1 MKQFRYILIVLLC
14 LATPLHADVKKESR
28 HFLTTEA
35 GIGYSALLNQ
45 SGIGQSSGLA
55 GGKLQIGYEWN
66 YRKLLVHTGIEFA
79 MLSDLAK
86 VNPFRMQI
94 PYTIGLP
101 AGEQMVQNFEFD
113 PYKVSQLMGQVN
125 IPIQV
130 GGWFANRYYFLA
142 GARIGLPVMH
152 SATTKT
158 TVHTYLTD
166 PLLIGELNGVPVHDA
181 YTSNEVAKSKW
192 AAGFVNAQLSAEVG
206 MVLNSF
212 WEKPATKG
220 KGKGKSSSSARGK
233 GGKPILYR
241 VALFADYGLT
251 SLYPADNTNAPAAL
265 TEVAEPRQITL
276 NDYFAASNVKVNSL
290 LVGAK
295 FAILFQ
301 LNEIKPDKPKP
312 SYFDILITDSETA
325 QPVPASLKIYD
336 KKKKRTVVRD
346 AQRGK
351 YRYRAAISDYT
362 ITASN
367 EQYLP
372 ASQEA
377 SITGEGMTEKL
388 QFTLER
394 KPQPVIIDTPIID
407 IPVRVGTKVVLHNLH
422 FATNKTV
429 ILPESEGALEELSA
443 FMREH
448 PTVSILITGH
458 TDNVGSDQANQR
470 LSEGRANAVRDALI
484 ERGVQ
489 AERIEAEGKGESEP
503 IADNDTEEGRAKNR
517 RVEFTIT
524 ATGDDLVEQ
533 VTE

>member
-1 MKQFRYILIVLLC
+1 
-14 LATPLHADVKKESR
+14 
-28 HFLTTEA
+28 
-35 GIGYSALLNQ
+35 
-45 SGIGQSSGLA
+45 
-55 GGKLQIGYEWN
+55 
-66 YRKLLVHTGIEFA
+66 
-79 MLSDLAK
+79 
-86 VNPFRMQI
+86 
-94 PYTIGLP
+94 
-101 AGEQMVQNFEFD
+101 
-113 PYKVSQLMGQVN
+113 
-125 IPIQV
+125 
-130 GGWFANRYYFLA
+130 
-142 GARIGLPVMH
+142 
-152 SATTKT
+152 
-158 TVHTYLTD
+158 
-166 PLLIGELNGVPVHDA
+166 
-181 YTSNEVAKSKW
+181 
-192 AAGFVNAQLSAEVG
+192 

-388 QFTLER
+388 QFALER